1 MRAFSSRP
9 SAGLLCLV
17 TSGLLW
23 GTGGL
28 AGSLLGRV
36 AGLSAIAVAAC
47 RLTAGG
53 VLIVCYL
60 TGTRRTRPS
69 GRAAWTRIT
78 VIGLLAASYQSCYF
92 TAVSLTSVPLAT
104 LITIGTAPVIVLG
117 ADRLTGRPAG
127 RLAVLTTGLAV
138 TGLGL
143 LVGLPSGFRET
154 AVLAS
159 AGMAVLAAA
168 GFAAITLV
176 STRPVA
182 GLDDLTVTGFGF
194 TVGGLLLMPLAW
206 LAGGGITFRP
216 GLAAIGLL
224 VALGTGPTAV
234 AYTLYFRGLRTVA
247 ASTAA
252 RLTLLEPLTGA
263 ILAALLLG
271 ERLSATGIAGAAIIG
286 AAVILTVQADRGGGR
301 VGGDDGGDAQPRLP
315 RQRLTQDHQ
324 ADERGQ
330 HRVDAHEDAEV
341 AGWNAAQRQQVG
353 QERHGRGQD
362 PRGGRARE
370 RDQRRRMPE
379 QHHDPG
385 RHEDQRGQHR
395 GRRRTLGAGQAP
407 PDLPVEQD
415 IAGPAG
421 GGQ

>member
-1 MRAFSSRP
+1 MRSFTSRP
-9 SAGLLCLV
+9 SAGLFYLV
-17 TSGLLW
+17 ISGLLW

-28 AGSLLGRV
+28 TGSLLGRV

-60 TGTRRTRPS
+60 TATRKTWPS
-69 GRAAWTRIT
+69 GRAAWARIT
-78 VIGLLAASYQSCYF
+78 LIGLLAAIFQSCYF
-92 TAVSLTSVPLAT
+92 AAVSLTSVPLAT
-104 LITIGTAPVIVLG
+104 LITIGAAPVIVLG
-117 ADRLTGRPAG
+117 AERAIGRPAG

-143 LVGLPSGFRET
+143 LVGLPSGFRES

-168 GFAAITLV
+168 GFAAITLI
-176 STRPVA
+176 SMRPVA

-206 LAGGGITFRP
+206 LAAGGITFRP

-252 RLTLLEPLTGA
+252 RMALLEPLTGA

-271 ERLSATGIAGAAIIG
+271 ERLSVTGISGAAIIG

-301 VGGDDGGDAQPRLP
+301 VGGDDGDDAQPRLH
-315 RQRLTQDHQ
+315 RQRLTQDQQ
-324 ADERGQ
+324 ADECGQ

-341 AGWNAAQRQQVG
+341 AGRNLAQRQQVG
-353 QERHGRGQD
+353 QEGHG
-362 PRGGRARE
+362 
-370 RDQRRRMPE
+370 
-379 QHHDPG
+379 
-385 RHEDQRGQHR
+385 
-395 GRRRTLGAGQAP
+395 
-407 PDLPVEQD
+407 
-415 IAGPAG
+415 
-421 GGQ
+421 